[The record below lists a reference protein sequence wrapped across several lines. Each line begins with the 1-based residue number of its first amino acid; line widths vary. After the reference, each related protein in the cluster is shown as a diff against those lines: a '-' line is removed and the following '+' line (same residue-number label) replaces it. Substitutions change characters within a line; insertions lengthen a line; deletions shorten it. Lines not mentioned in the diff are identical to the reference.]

1 MRLVYGEDCVLNAG
15 IVMTPATSDR
25 LDTMQRIEL
34 AGGVEVELHPAGPVV
49 RAKAW
54 LLDLVWMGLF
64 YAMASVLIGLSSLAI
79 GFTGGSGVFLLL
91 LFFMSW
97 GYRVV
102 YEKVRGATPGKKS
115 CGLKVVMTSGGPVT
129 WTAAVL
135 RNMLRVA
142 DFMPAAYVTG
152 LGACLMSR
160 RFQRLGDLVADTMV
174 VYSGPQAGQP
184 PLMPAGA
191 WTDPV
196 PPGMALSREER
207 AAIIRFNERLPMWS
221 ESRREEL
228 AGQVQPLT
236 GLTGA
241 EGVSRL
247 AGIGF
252 WLRDS

>member
-1 MRLVYGEDCVLNAG
+1 
-15 IVMTPATSDR
+15 MTALPLDR

-34 AGGVEVELHPAGPVV
+34 ASGVEVELHPAGPVV

-54 LLDLVWMGLF
+54 LLDLMWMCLVYALAGL
-64 YAMASVLIGLSSLAI
+64 AIALSSVAIGLE
-79 GFTGGSGVFLLL
+79 GSGGLFLLL
-91 LFFMSW
+91 VFFMSW

-102 YEKVRGATPGKKS
+102 YERVRGATPGKKS
-115 CGLKVVMTSGGPVT
+115 CGLKVVMTSGAPVT
-129 WTAAVL
+129 WTAAIL
-135 RNMLRVA
+135 RNLLRVA

-152 LGACLMSR
+152 LAACLMSR

-174 VYSGPQAGQP
+174 VYRGPQLAQP
-184 PLMPAGA
+184 PLMPVGD
-191 WTDPV
+191 WTEAV
-196 PPGMALSREER
+196 PPALALSREER

-236 GLTGA
+236 GLTGK
-241 EGVSRL
+241 EGVRRL

>member
-1 MRLVYGEDCVLNAG
+1 MRL
-15 IVMTPATSDR
+15 MTSTLPDR

-34 AGGVEVELHPAGPVV
+34 ASGVEVELHPAGPVV

-54 LLDLVWMGLF
+54 LVDLLWIGLIYLVGALIF
-64 YAMASVLIGLSSLAI
+64 LAGAFLIGFA
-79 GFTGGSGVFLLL
+79 GSGGLALLFG
-91 LFFMSW
+91 FFMSW

-102 YEKVRGATPGKKS
+102 YEKYRGATPGKKS
-115 CGLKVVMTSGGPVT
+115 SGLKVVMTSGAPLT
-129 WTAAVL
+129 WTAAIL
-135 RNMLRVA
+135 RNLLRVA
-142 DFMPAAYVTG
+142 DFLPAFYLTG
-152 LGACLMSR
+152 LASCLMSR

-174 VYSGPQAGQP
+174 IYAAPQGGQP
-184 PLMPAGA
+184 GLMPQQP
-191 WTDPV
+191 WTEAR
-196 PPGMALSREER
+196 PPGVALSREER

-236 GLTGA
+236 GSTGP
-241 EGVSRL
+241 EGVRRL

>member
-1 MRLVYGEDCVLNAG
+1 
-15 IVMTPATSDR
+15 MTNLTPMDR

-34 AGGVEVELHPAGPVV
+34 AAGVEVELHPAGPVV

-54 LLDLVWMGLF
+54 LLDLLWMGLM
-64 YAMASVLIGLSSLAI
+64 YALGVVALVLSALALGMEAGQGI
-79 GFTGGSGVFLLL
+79 FLLV

-102 YEKVRGATPGKKS
+102 YEVGRGATPGKKS
-115 CGLKVVMTSGGPVT
+115 CGLKVVMTSGAPLT
-129 WTAAVL
+129 WTAGIL
-135 RNMLRVA
+135 RNLLRVA
-142 DFMPAAYVTG
+142 DFLPAAYVAG
-152 LGACLMSR
+152 LFSCLMSR

-174 VYSGPQAGQP
+174 VYSRPQTAP
-184 PLMPAGA
+184 MPLMPDGA
-191 WTDPV
+191 WTAAM
-196 PPGMALSREER
+196 PPAVALSREER

-228 AGQVQPLT
+228 AGQVEA
-236 GLTGA
+236 LTGA
-241 EGVSRL
+241 AGPEGVRRL

>member
-1 MRLVYGEDCVLNAG
+1 
-15 IVMTPATSDR
+15 MTTPSLDR

-34 AGGVEVELHPAGPVV
+34 ASGVEVELHPAGPVV

-54 LLDLVWMGLF
+54 LLDLMWMSLV
-64 YAMASVLIGLSSLAI
+64 YALAALAIGLSSLAI
-79 GFTGGSGVFLLL
+79 GYEGGSGLFLLM

-102 YEKVRGATPGKKS
+102 YEKRRGATPGKKS
-115 CGLKVVMTSGGPVT
+115 CGLKVVMTSGSPLT
-129 WTAAVL
+129 WTGAVL
-135 RNMLRVA
+135 RNLLRVA

-152 LGACLMSR
+152 LAACLMSR

-174 VYSGPQAGQP
+174 IYSGPQAGQP
-184 PLMPAGA
+184 ALMPQGA
-191 WTDPV
+191 WTEAV
-196 PPGMALSREER
+196 PPVVALSREER

-236 GLTGA
+236 GATGA
-241 EGVSRL
+241 EGVRRL